1 MKNTLSRRR
10 LKSRMEGTS
19 VVLPPQESWRRV
31 CHRPPLRPTYSS
43 CSKRNVYSHCW
54 KHSPLELSF
63 ATHIS
68 INTILS
74 SRARQDH
81 NIFQY
86 SAGSGVNE
94 LWQRVQSIW
103 GYKGPGPLGVKKE
116 GRMREKGT
124 KSPFP
129 WESWWRRFGDT
140 YWRLLTEDGRMLS
153 FHSPFVVYSLKVHR
167 GLIRLNIL
175 CGCPWKEF

>member
-54 KHSPLELSF
+54 KHGPLELSF

-94 LWQRVQSIW
+94 LWQRVHVYLRVQ
-103 GYKGPGPLGVKKE
+103 GTRPFRGGRRKE
-116 GRMREKGT
+116 GCGKREQRVPSLG
-124 KSPFP
+124 SRD
-129 WESWWRRFGDT
+129 EDALGILIEDCWRK
-140 YWRLLTEDGRMLS
+140 MA
-153 FHSPFVVYSLKVHR
+153 
-167 GLIRLNIL
+167 
-175 CGCPWKEF
+175 GC